1 MEEQLNELNKII
13 ELINQNME
21 KVKNVEYGDDYYVIN
36 HVIKLKEKTHF
47 EIKEKEDIEL
57 NQIDIALKKLDY
69 SKQKTNN
76 LEKIK
81 SLEKVINIYTTKRNL
96 INNNRTTRLNEL
108 ELLKQKRKEILED
121 EKYFYQTKQLVI
133 DILNSFIYSINLNNT
148 YYIFAN
154 FSNYN
159 KFTAFTDNNLKVHP
173 RILEYFKPLKATLMY
188 ETCIY
193 FDSNLETLIKLLTTK
208 NIEWILI
215 INPNFKLEMEL
226 NQKKKTKYSISK
238 K

>member
-1 MEEQLNELNKII
+1 MEEQLNELNEII
-13 ELINQNME
+13 ELINQNIE

-47 EIKEKEDIEL
+47 EIKVKEDIEL

-76 LEKIK
+76 LEKLK
-81 SLEKVINIYTTKRNL
+81 SIDKVINVYTNKRNL
-96 INNNRTTRLNEL
+96 INNNRTTRLNDL

-121 EKYFYQTKQLVI
+121 EKYFYQTKQLII
-133 DILNSFIYSINLNNT
+133 DILNSFINSIKLNN
-148 YYIFAN
+148 YYYVFTN
-154 FSNYN
+154 FRNYT
-159 KFTAFTDNNLKVHP
+159 KFTAFVDNKLPIHP
-173 RILEYFKPLKATLMY
+173 RVLEYFKSLGLTIMY
-188 ETCIY
+188 ESCIA

-215 INPNFKLEMEL
+215 INPNFKLELEL
-226 NQKKKTKYSISK
+226 NKKKKN
-238 K
+238 

>member
-13 ELINQNME
+13 ELIKQNIE
-21 KVKNVEYGDDYYVIN
+21 KVKNIEYGDDYYVIN

-57 NQIDIALKKLDY
+57 NQIDIAFKNLNY

-76 LEKIK
+76 IEKLK
-81 SLEKVINIYTTKRNL
+81 SIDKVINIYTTKRNL
-96 INNNRTTRLNEL
+96 IDNNRNTRLNEL

-133 DILNSFIYSINLNNT
+133 DILNSFINSIKLNN
-148 YYIFAN
+148 YYYVFTN
-154 FSNYN
+154 FRNYT
-159 KFTAFTDNNLKVHP
+159 KFTAFVDNKLPIHP
-173 RILEYFKPLKATLMY
+173 RVLEYFKSLGLTIMY
-188 ETCIY
+188 ESCIA

-215 INPNFKLEMEL
+215 INPNFKLELEL
-226 NQKKKTKYSISK
+226 NKKKKN
-238 K
+238 

>member
-13 ELINQNME
+13 ELIKQNIE
-21 KVKNVEYGDDYYVIN
+21 KVKNIEYGDDYYVIN

-76 LEKIK
+76 SEKLK

-133 DILNSFIYSINLNNT
+133 DILNSFINSIKLNN
-148 YYIFAN
+148 YYYVFTN
-154 FSNYN
+154 FRNYT
-159 KFTAFTDNNLKVHP
+159 KFTAFVDNKLPIHP
-173 RILEYFKPLKATLMY
+173 RVLEYFKSLGLTIMY
-188 ETCIY
+188 ESCIA

-215 INPNFKLEMEL
+215 INPNFKLELEL
-226 NQKKKTKYSISK
+226 NKKKKN
-238 K
+238 

>member
-1 MEEQLNELNKII
+1 MEEQLNELNEII
-13 ELINQNME
+13 ELIKQNIE
-21 KVKNVEYGDDYYVIN
+21 KVKNIEYGDDYYVIN

-57 NQIDIALKKLDY
+57 NQIDIALKKIDY

-76 LEKIK
+76 LEKLK
-81 SLEKVINIYTTKRNL
+81 SIDKVINIYTTKRNL
-96 INNNRTTRLNEL
+96 IDNNRNTRLNEI

-133 DILNSFIYSINLNNT
+133 DILNSFINSIKLNN
-148 YYIFAN
+148 YYYVFTN
-154 FSNYN
+154 FRNYT
-159 KFTAFTDNNLKVHP
+159 KFTAFVDNKLPIHP
-173 RILEYFKPLKATLMY
+173 RVLEYFKSLGITIMY
-188 ETCIY
+188 DSCIA

-215 INPNFKLEMEL
+215 INPNFKLELEL
-226 NQKKKTKYSISK
+226 NKKKKN
-238 K
+238 

>member
-108 ELLKQKRKEILED
+108 ELLKRKRKEILED
-121 EKYFYQTKQLVI
+121 ERYFYQTKQLVI
-133 DILNSFIYSINLNNT
+133 DILNSFIYSINLNNS
-148 YYIFAN
+148 YYVLAN
-154 FSNYN
+154 YSNYN
-159 KFTAFTDNNLKVHP
+159 KFTAFVDNKLPIHP
-173 RILEYFKPLKATLMY
+173 RVLEYFKSLGATIMY
-188 ETCIY
+188 ESCI
-193 FDSNLETLIKLLTTK
+193 FFESNLETLIKLLTTK

-215 INPNFKLEMEL
+215 INPNFKLESKL
-226 NQKKKTKYSISK
+226 NQKKKN
-238 K
+238 

>member
-13 ELINQNME
+13 ELIKQNIE
-21 KVKNVEYGDDYYVIN
+21 KVKNIEYGDDYYVIN

-57 NQIDIALKKLDY
+57 NQIDIAFKNLDY

-76 LEKIK
+76 IEKLK
-81 SLEKVINIYTTKRNL
+81 SLDKVINIYTTKRNL
-96 INNNRTTRLNEL
+96 IDNNRNTRLNEL

-133 DILNSFIYSINLNNT
+133 DILNSFINSIKLNN
-148 YYIFAN
+148 YYYVFTN
-154 FSNYN
+154 FRNYT
-159 KFTAFTDNNLKVHP
+159 KFTAFVDNKLPIHP
-173 RILEYFKPLKATLMY
+173 RVLEYFKSLGLTIMY
-188 ETCIY
+188 ESCIA

-215 INPNFKLEMEL
+215 INPSFKLELEL
-226 NQKKKTKYSISK
+226 NKKKKN
-238 K
+238 

>member
-13 ELINQNME
+13 ELIKQNIE
-21 KVKNVEYGDDYYVIN
+21 KVKNIEYGDDYYVIN

-57 NQIDIALKKLDY
+57 NQIDIAFKKLNY

-76 LEKIK
+76 IEKLK
-81 SLEKVINIYTTKRNL
+81 SIDKVINIYTTKRNL
-96 INNNRTTRLNEL
+96 IDNNRNTRLNEL

-133 DILNSFIYSINLNNT
+133 DILNSFINSIKLNN
-148 YYIFAN
+148 YYYVFTN
-154 FSNYN
+154 FRNYT
-159 KFTAFTDNNLKVHP
+159 KFTAFVDNKLPIHP
-173 RILEYFKPLKATLMY
+173 RVLEYFKSLGLTIMY
-188 ETCIY
+188 ESCIA
-193 FDSNLETLIKLLTTK
+193 FDSNLETLIKLLATK

-215 INPNFKLEMEL
+215 INPNFKLELEL
-226 NQKKKTKYSISK
+226 NKKKKN
-238 K
+238 

>member
-36 HVIKLKEKTHF
+36 HIIKLKEKTHF

-76 LEKIK
+76 SEKLK

-121 EKYFYQTKQLVI
+121 EKYL
-133 DILNSFIYSINLNNT
+133 
-148 YYIFAN
+148 
-154 FSNYN
+154 
-159 KFTAFTDNNLKVHP
+159 
-173 RILEYFKPLKATLMY
+173 
-188 ETCIY
+188 
-193 FDSNLETLIKLLTTK
+193 
-208 NIEWILI
+208 
-215 INPNFKLEMEL
+215 
-226 NQKKKTKYSISK
+226 
-238 K
+238 

>member
-13 ELINQNME
+13 ELIKQNIE
-21 KVKNVEYGDDYYVIN
+21 KVKNIEYGDDYYVIN

-57 NQIDIALKKLDY
+57 NQIDIAFKNLDY

-76 LEKIK
+76 IEKLK
-81 SLEKVINIYTTKRNL
+81 SLDKVINIYTTKRNL
-96 INNNRTTRLNEL
+96 IDNNRNTRLNEL
-108 ELLKQKRKEILED
+108 KLLKQKRKEILED

-133 DILNSFIYSINLNNT
+133 DILNSFINSIKLNN
-148 YYIFAN
+148 YYYVFTN
-154 FSNYN
+154 FRNYT
-159 KFTAFTDNNLKVHP
+159 KFTAFVDNKLPIHP
-173 RILEYFKPLKATLMY
+173 RVLEYFKSLGLTIMY
-188 ETCIY
+188 ESCIA

-215 INPNFKLEMEL
+215 INPSFKLELEL
-226 NQKKKTKYSISK
+226 NKKKKN
-238 K
+238 

>member
-21 KVKNVEYGDDYYVIN
+21 KIKNVEYGDDYYVIN

-47 EIKEKEDIEL
+47 EIKEKE
-57 NQIDIALKKLDY
+57 DIALKKLDY

-133 DILNSFIYSINLNNT
+133 DILNSFIYSINLNNS
-148 YYIFAN
+148 YYVLAN
-154 FSNYN
+154 YSNYN
-159 KFTAFTDNNLKVHP
+159 KFTAFVDNKLPIHP
-173 RILEYFKPLKATLMY
+173 RVLEYFKSLGATIMY
-188 ETCIY
+188 ESCIS
-193 FDSNLETLIKLLTTK
+193 FESNLETLIKLLTTK

-215 INPNFKLEMEL
+215 INPNFKLESKS
-226 NQKKKTKYSISK
+226 NQKKKN
-238 K
+238 

>member
-76 LEKIK
+76 SEKLK

-173 RILEYFKPLKATLMY
+173 KILEYFKPLKATLIY
-188 ETCIY
+188 ETCIC

>member
-1 MEEQLNELNKII
+1 MEEQLNEINKII
-13 ELINQNME
+13 ELIKQNIE
-21 KVKNVEYGDDYYVIN
+21 KVKNIEYGDDYYVIN

-76 LEKIK
+76 IEKLK
-81 SLEKVINIYTTKRNL
+81 SLDKVINIYTTKRNL
-96 INNNRTTRLNEL
+96 IDNNRNTRLNEL

-121 EKYFYQTKQLVI
+121 EKYFYQTKQLII
-133 DILNSFIYSINLNNT
+133 DILNSFINSIKLNNN
-148 YYIFAN
+148 YYVFTN
-154 FSNYN
+154 FRNYT
-159 KFTAFTDNNLKVHP
+159 KFTAFVDNKLPIHP
-173 RILEYFKPLKATLMY
+173 RVLEYFKSLGLTIMY
-188 ETCIY
+188 ESCIA

-215 INPNFKLEMEL
+215 INPNFKLELEL
-226 NQKKKTKYSISK
+226 NKKKKN
-238 K
+238 

>member
-1 MEEQLNELNKII
+1 MEEQLNELNEII
-13 ELINQNME
+13 ELINQNIE
-21 KVKNVEYGDDYYVIN
+21 KIKNIEYGEDLYMIN
-36 HVIKLKEKTHF
+36 HNIKDKEITHF
-47 EIKEKEDIEL
+47 KTKEKEDIEL
-57 NQIDIALKKLDY
+57 NQIDIALKKLSY
-69 SKQKTNN
+69 SKLKANN
-76 LEKIK
+76 SEKLK
-81 SLEKVINIYTTKRNL
+81 SLEKVINIYIYTTKRNL
-96 INNNRTTRLNEL
+96 INNNRTTRINEL

-148 YYIFAN
+148 YYILAN
-154 FSNYN
+154 FCNYN

-193 FDSNLETLIKLLTTK
+193 FESNLETLASLLTTK

-215 INPNFKLEMEL
+215 INPNFKLESKI
-226 NQKKKTKYSISK
+226 NQKKKN
-238 K
+238 

>member
-13 ELINQNME
+13 ELIKQNIE
-21 KVKNVEYGDDYYVIN
+21 KVKNIEYGDDYYVIN

-57 NQIDIALKKLDY
+57 NQIDIAFKKLDY

-76 LEKIK
+76 LEKLK

-96 INNNRTTRLNEL
+96 IDNNRNTRLNEL
-108 ELLKQKRKEILED
+108 KLLKQKRKEILED

-133 DILNSFIYSINLNNT
+133 DILNSFINSIKLNN
-148 YYIFAN
+148 YYYVFTN
-154 FSNYN
+154 FRNYT
-159 KFTAFTDNNLKVHP
+159 KFTAFVDNKLPIHP
-173 RILEYFKPLKATLMY
+173 RVLEYFKSLGLTIMY
-188 ETCIY
+188 ESCIA
-193 FDSNLETLIKLLTTK
+193 FDSNLETLIKLLATK

-215 INPNFKLEMEL
+215 INPNFKLELEL
-226 NQKKKTKYSISK
+226 NKKKKN
-238 K
+238 

>member
-21 KVKNVEYGDDYYVIN
+21 KIKNVEYGDDYYVIN

-57 NQIDIALKKLDY
+57 NQIDIAFKNLNY

-133 DILNSFIYSINLNNT
+133 DILNSFIYSINLNNS
-148 YYIFAN
+148 YYVLAN
-154 FSNYN
+154 YSNYN
-159 KFTAFTDNNLKVHP
+159 KFTAFVDNKLPIHP
-173 RILEYFKPLKATLMY
+173 RVLEYFKSLGATIMY
-188 ETCIY
+188 ESCIS
-193 FDSNLETLIKLLTTK
+193 FESNLETLIKLLTTK

-215 INPNFKLEMEL
+215 INPNFKLESKS
-226 NQKKKTKYSISK
+226 NQKKKN
-238 K
+238 

>member
-21 KVKNVEYGDDYYVIN
+21 KIKNVEYGDDYYVIN

-57 NQIDIALKKLDY
+57 NQIDIAFKKLDY

-76 LEKIK
+76 IEKLK
-81 SLEKVINIYTTKRNL
+81 SIDKVINIYTTKRNL
-96 INNNRTTRLNEL
+96 IDNNRNTRLNEL

-173 RILEYFKPLKATLMY
+173 KILEYFKPLKATLMY

-215 INPNFKLEMEL
+215 INPNFKLELEL
-226 NQKKKTKYSISK
+226 NKKKKN
-238 K
+238 

>member
-21 KVKNVEYGDDYYVIN
+21 KIKNVEYGDDYYVIN

-133 DILNSFIYSINLNNT
+133 DILNSFIYSINLNNS
-148 YYIFAN
+148 YYVLAN
-154 FSNYN
+154 YSNYN
-159 KFTAFTDNNLKVHP
+159 KFTAFVDNKLPIHP
-173 RILEYFKPLKATLMY
+173 RVLEYFKSLGATIMY
-188 ETCIY
+188 ESCIS
-193 FDSNLETLIKLLTTK
+193 FESNLETLIKLLTTK

-215 INPNFKLEMEL
+215 INPNFKLESKS
-226 NQKKKTKYSISK
+226 NQKKKN
-238 K
+238 

>member
-1 MEEQLNELNKII
+1 MEEQLNELNEII
-13 ELINQNME
+13 ELINQNIE

-76 LEKIK
+76 LEKLK
-81 SLEKVINIYTTKRNL
+81 SIDKVINVYTTKRNL
-96 INNNRTTRLNEL
+96 INNNRTTRLNDL

-121 EKYFYQTKQLVI
+121 EKYFYQTKQLII
-133 DILNSFIYSINLNNT
+133 DILNSFINSIKLNN
-148 YYIFAN
+148 YYYVFTN
-154 FSNYN
+154 FRNYT
-159 KFTAFTDNNLKVHP
+159 KFTAFVDNKLPIHP
-173 RILEYFKPLKATLMY
+173 RVLEYFKSLGLTIMY
-188 ETCIY
+188 DSCIA

-215 INPNFKLEMEL
+215 INPSFKLELEL
-226 NQKKKTKYSISK
+226 NKKKRTK
-238 K
+238 

>member
-13 ELINQNME
+13 ELIKQNIE
-21 KVKNVEYGDDYYVIN
+21 KVKNIEYGDDYYVIN

-57 NQIDIALKKLDY
+57 NQIDIAFKKLDY

-76 LEKIK
+76 LEKLK
-81 SLEKVINIYTTKRNL
+81 SIDKVINIYTTKRNL
-96 INNNRTTRLNEL
+96 IDNNRNTRLNEL
-108 ELLKQKRKEILED
+108 KLLKQKRKEILED

-133 DILNSFIYSINLNNT
+133 DILNSFINSIKLNN
-148 YYIFAN
+148 YYYVFTN
-154 FSNYN
+154 FRNYT
-159 KFTAFTDNNLKVHP
+159 KFTAFVDNKLPIHP
-173 RILEYFKPLKATLMY
+173 RVLEYFKSLGLTIMY
-188 ETCIY
+188 ESCIA

-215 INPNFKLEMEL
+215 INPNFKLELEL
-226 NQKKKTKYSISK
+226 NKKKKN
-238 K
+238 

>member
-36 HVIKLKEKTHF
+36 HIIKLKEKTHF

-76 LEKIK
+76 SEKLK

-173 RILEYFKPLKATLMY
+173 KILEYFKPLKATLMY

>member
-13 ELINQNME
+13 ELIKQNIE
-21 KVKNVEYGDDYYVIN
+21 KVKNIEYGDDYYVIN

-57 NQIDIALKKLDY
+57 NQIDIAFKKLDY

-76 LEKIK
+76 LEKLK
-81 SLEKVINIYTTKRNL
+81 SLEKVINIYTNKRNL
-96 INNNRTTRLNEL
+96 IDNNRNTRLNEL
-108 ELLKQKRKEILED
+108 KLLKQKRKEILED

-133 DILNSFIYSINLNNT
+133 DILNSFINSIKLNN
-148 YYIFAN
+148 YYYVFTN
-154 FSNYN
+154 FRNYT
-159 KFTAFTDNNLKVHP
+159 KFTAFVDNKLPIHP
-173 RILEYFKPLKATLMY
+173 RVLEYFKSLGLTIMY
-188 ETCIY
+188 ESCIA

-215 INPNFKLEMEL
+215 INPNFKLELEL
-226 NQKKKTKYSISK
+226 NKKKKN
-238 K
+238 

>member
-13 ELINQNME
+13 ELIKQNIE
-21 KVKNVEYGDDYYVIN
+21 KVKNIEYGDDYYVIN

-57 NQIDIALKKLDY
+57 NQIDIAFKNLDY

-76 LEKIK
+76 IEKLK
-81 SLEKVINIYTTKRNL
+81 SLDKVINIYTTKRNL
-96 INNNRTTRLNEL
+96 IDNNRNTRLNEL
-108 ELLKQKRKEILED
+108 KLLKQKRKEILED

-133 DILNSFIYSINLNNT
+133 DILNSFINSIKLNN
-148 YYIFAN
+148 YYYVFTN
-154 FSNYN
+154 FRNYT
-159 KFTAFTDNNLKVHP
+159 KFTAFVDNKLPIHP
-173 RILEYFKPLKATLMY
+173 RVLEYFKSLGLTIMY
-188 ETCIY
+188 ESCIA

-215 INPNFKLEMEL
+215 INPNFKLELEL
-226 NQKKKTKYSISK
+226 NKKKKN
-238 K
+238 